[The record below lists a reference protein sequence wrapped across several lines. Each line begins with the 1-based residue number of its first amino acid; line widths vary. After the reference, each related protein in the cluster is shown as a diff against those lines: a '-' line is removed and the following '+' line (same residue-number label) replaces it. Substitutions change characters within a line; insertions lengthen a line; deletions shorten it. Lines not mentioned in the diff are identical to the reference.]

1 MDLDFTDEQDMLREM
16 VRGVCAASSS
26 LDTVRAL
33 EDDPVGYSTELWK
46 QLAELDL
53 LGLMLPE
60 EYGGSGMTA
69 LEGVV
74 VYEEFGRALV
84 ASPHFVSCVMGAGLL
99 LRAGSAAQRE
109 IGQTTSARR
118 SARMYWACR
127 GANSANSGRRRG
139 MAS

>member
-1 MDLDFTDEQDMLREM
+1 MDLDFTAEQDMLREM
-16 VRGVCAASSS
+16 VRSVCAASSS

-53 LGLMLPE
+53 LGLMLPV

-84 ASPHFVSCVMGAGLL
+84 SSPHFVSSGF
-99 LRAGSAAQRE
+99 GSHVS
-109 IGQTTSARR
+109 T
-118 SARMYWACR
+118 
-127 GANSANSGRRRG
+127 
-139 MAS
+139 